1 MINLKKDY
9 KMNFMYYCIISIIVL
24 IGLLFYINIKHSKE
38 LDDFADSFGIY
49 LICILISLTWPAG
62 LIMLIF
68 GSFVYFLNLS
78 VRKIIDILNLK

>member
-68 GSFVYFLNLS
+68 GAFVYFLNLS
-78 VRKIIDILNLK
+78 VRKIIDVLNLK

>member
-1 MINLKKDY
+1 
-9 KMNFMYYCIISIIVL
+9 MNFMYYCIISIIVL

-68 GSFVYFLNLS
+68 GAFVYFLNLS
-78 VRKIIDILNLK
+78 VRKIIDVLNLKWYNKYWT

>member
-1 MINLKKDY
+1 
-9 KMNFMYYCIISIIVL
+9 MNIMYYCIISIIVL
-24 IGLLFYINIKHSKE
+24 TGLLFYINIKHSKE

-68 GSFVYFLNLS
+68 GAFVYFLNLS